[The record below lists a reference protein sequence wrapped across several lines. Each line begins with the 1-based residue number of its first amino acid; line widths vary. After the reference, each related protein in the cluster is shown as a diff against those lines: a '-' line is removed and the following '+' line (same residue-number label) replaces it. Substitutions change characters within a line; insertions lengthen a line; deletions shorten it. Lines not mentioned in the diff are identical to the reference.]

1 MNRKHLAIA
10 LRVLL
15 CLIATAVFVSAQ
27 EKTPEETKPAK
38 NEAPAPRAK
47 DGKKLLTAL
56 DLMKI
61 NAVSAP
67 RISPDGTR
75 VAYTVSETKMEKD
88 KEWKNV
94 TQVWIVPINGG
105 KSRQYTRADKSA
117 TAPEWSPDGSMFAFL
132 ADRERMASARFG

>member
-1 MNRKHLAIA
+1 MNRKRFATTL
-10 LRVLL
+10 LVLL
-15 CLIATAVFVSAQ
+15 CLITMATLVSAQ
-27 EKTPEETKPAK
+27 EKTKDDNTSAK

-94 TQVWIVPINGG
+94 TQVWVVPINGG
-105 KSRQYTRADKSA
+105 KARQYTRGDKSA
-117 TAPEWSPDGSMFAFL
+117 TAPETTGVDMEVPTSTP
-132 ADRERMASARFG
+132 

>member
-1 MNRKHLAIA
+1 MNRKRLAIA
-10 LRVLL
+10 IWVLL

-27 EKTPEETKPAK
+27 EKTAEETKPAK
-38 NEAPAPRAK
+38 NEAAPPRAR

-61 NAVSAP
+61 NSVSAP

-75 VAYTVSETKMEKD
+75 VAYGGSETKMEKE

-94 TQVWIVPINGG
+94 TQVWVVPINGG
-105 KSRQYTRADKSA
+105 EARQYTRGAQSG
-117 TAPEWSPDGSMFAFL
+117 TPPHGSPHAKMSP
-132 ADRERMASARFG
+132 